1 MEASQLKLFSDK
13 VEKLLEYCQKLES
26 DNLALKTQQDEWNGE
41 RIKLMQKNDLA
52 KNKIESMISRLKSLE
67 QS

>member
-1 MEASQLKLFSDK
+1 MEASKLKLFSDK
-13 VEKLLEYCQKLES
+13 VQKLLEHCQELES
-26 DNLALKTQQDEWNGE
+26 DNSALKAQQDEWSGE

-52 KNKIESMISRLKSLE
+52 KNKIESMIGRLKSLE

>member
-1 MEASQLKLFSDK
+1 MEASQLKQFSDK

-26 DNLALKTQQDEWNGE
+26 DNSVLKAQQDEWSGE

-52 KNKIESMISRLKSLE
+52 KNKIESMIGRLKSLE

>member
-13 VEKLLEYCQKLES
+13 VEKLLEYCQQLES
-26 DNLALKTQQDEWNGE
+26 DNSALKTQQDEWSGE

-52 KNKIESMISRLKSLE
+52 KNKIESMIGRLKSLE

>member
-13 VEKLLEYCQKLES
+13 VEKLIEYCQKLES
-26 DNLALKTQQDEWNGE
+26 DNSLLKAQQDEWSGE

-52 KNKIESMISRLKSLE
+52 KNKIESMIGRLKSLE
-67 QS
+67 QC

>member
-1 MEASQLKLFSDK
+1 MEASQLKQFSDK
-13 VEKLLEYCQKLES
+13 VEKLLEHCQKLES
-26 DNLALKTQQDEWNGE
+26 DNSALKTQQDEWSGE

-52 KNKIESMISRLKSLE
+52 KNKIESMIGRLKSLE

>member
-1 MEASQLKLFSDK
+1 MEASQLKLFSEK
-13 VEKLLEYCQKLES
+13 VDKLLEYCQKLES
-26 DNLALKTQQDEWNGE
+26 DNTALKAQHDEWSGE

-52 KNKIESMISRLKSLE
+52 KNKIESMIGRLKSLE

>member
-13 VEKLLEYCQKLES
+13 VENLLEYCQQLES
-26 DNLALKTQQDEWNGE
+26 DNSALKTQQNEWSGE
-41 RIKLMQKNDLA
+41 RTKLMQKNDLA
-52 KNKIESMISRLKSLE
+52 KNKIESMIGRLKSLE

>member
-13 VEKLLEYCQKLES
+13 VEQLLEHCQRLES
-26 DNLALKTQQDEWNGE
+26 DNSALKAQQNEWSDE

-52 KNKIESMISRLKSLE
+52 KNKIESMIGRLKSLE

>member
-13 VEKLLEYCQKLES
+13 VEKLLVYCQKLES
-26 DNLALKTQQDEWNGE
+26 DNTALKTQQDEWNGE
-41 RIKLMQKNDLA
+41 RIKLIQKNDLA

>member
-26 DNLALKTQQDEWNGE
+26 DNSFLKAQQDEWSGE

-52 KNKIESMISRLKSLE
+52 KNKLESMIGRLKSLE